1 MKLRISSGIM
11 VAAYMEV
18 IDMFDIINFS
28 KLALK
33 MGYMGRTSFSKNKI
47 PDKLKPAFEELDEFL
62 KCWIE
67 KYKKAGS

>member
-1 MKLRISSGIM
+1 MKLRISSGNM
-11 VAAYMEV
+11 VVVYMEG
-18 IDMFDIINFS
+18 INMFDIINFS
-28 KLALK
+28 KLAFK
-33 MGYMGRTSFSKNKI
+33 MGYLGRTSFSKNKI